1 MDTETTRPHASH
13 RTPEVGERVA
23 LTGGGT
29 GKPSMTTVD
38 RLTKTQI
45 VVASGAKFNIESR
58 RQVGELTYDRKRLVT
73 SDEPEFAHFARVARD
88 NRTTRV
94 VQQVLSAAASA
105 PLSPE
110 ALEGAARQLLSIAKR
125 LRAQEEDQ

>member
-1 MDTETTRPHASH
+1 MSR
-13 RTPEVGERVA
+13 RVPEVGERVV

-29 GKPSMTTVD
+29 SKPSVTTVD

-58 RQVGELTYDRKRLVT
+58 RQVGANTWTTKLLITA
-73 SDEPEFAHFARVARD
+73 DEPEFAHFARVARD
-88 NRTTRV
+88 NHTTRV
-94 VQQVLSAAASA
+94 VQQVLSAAAAA

-110 ALEGAARQLLSIAKR
+110 ALEDAAQQLASIAKR
-125 LRAQEEDQ
+125 LRAQKEEDQ